1 MHLRRH
7 IERTLRIKREAT
19 TVNDDVKR
27 KLTITLAAMLAIGAG
42 GYFYVS
48 QDTRSSNHR
57 FATGARQAKVRQ
69 SASQPGRSDNRRI
82 RPKVSSPTFG
92 PKHKRDG
99 FTERPRPRPHRGR
112 GLRKH
117 TKRHKRTQ
125 PGC

>member
-1 MHLRRH
+1 M
-7 IERTLRIKREAT
+7 
-19 TVNDDVKR
+19 NDDVKR

-48 QDTRSSNHR
+48 QGTGSSNHR
-57 FATGARQAKVRQ
+57 FATGARRAKVRQ
-69 SASQPGRSDNRRI
+69 SASQPGRSDNRWI

-92 PKHKRDG
+92 PKHKRKG
-99 FTERPRPRPHRGR
+99 FTERPRLRPHRGSDR
-112 GLRKH
+112 HKH